1 LESYSSNQKRTAAQI
16 GTQGACN
23 EASKSGGRHR
33 PPYKQSRV
41 CREETAEMHRA
52 EGVRGYTD
60 PDEKAFW
67 PAQIEWYKKR
77 DHEACVVGTW
87 GAGRDNRDGGNSWSK
102 CALWDE
108 QYGAMGYVPPGLDQ
122 VLQGLGAG
130 KKEAKNA
137 VKRMKDISRG
147 AFYEIWKV
155 RCEEQQKAEQEA
167 GITDELKRD
176 REGAKAY
183 RRARWEHNGVNYGLE
198 EEKGTAEGEP
208 EGERWGRMT
217 KRLQAAQRNQ
227 VERVTRQMENMKIE
241 KLEKYKRVKRKGKRH
256 TPPS

>member
-1 LESYSSNQKRTAAQI
+1 
-16 GTQGACN
+16 
-23 EASKSGGRHR
+23 
-33 PPYKQSRV
+33 
-41 CREETAEMHRA
+41 MHRA